1 MAKVFMIVRIM
12 PTDEDVDLEELVSKI
27 KSSLP
32 ENIEVS
38 STKIEPFA
46 YGLNV
51 LNVVF
56 KMPDEEGYPAKL
68 EEYLKSFEEIS
79 EFEIVGLSRT

>member
-12 PTDEDVDLEELVSKI
+12 PVDEDVDLEELVSKI
-27 KSSLP
+27 KLSLP
-32 ENIEVS
+32 ENIEVF

-46 YGLNV
+46 YSLNI

-56 KMPDEEGYPAKL
+56 KMPDEEGYSAKL
-68 EEYLKSFEEIS
+68 EEYLKSFKEIG
-79 EFEIVGLSRT
+79 EFEIVGLSRA